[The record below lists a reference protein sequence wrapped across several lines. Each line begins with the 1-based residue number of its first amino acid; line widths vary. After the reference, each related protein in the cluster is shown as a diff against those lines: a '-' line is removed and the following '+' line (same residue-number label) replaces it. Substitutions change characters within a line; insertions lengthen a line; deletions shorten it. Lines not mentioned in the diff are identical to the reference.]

1 MAPARFLRDALARW
15 VRDIRDGFWN
25 GVDYLWF
32 FRWMP

>member
-1 MAPARFLRDALARW
+1 LEAPVVYRL
-15 VRDIRDGFWN
+15 VRDLADGFWN